1 MQPLTSSLLEN
12 VGHGP
17 FWVLE
22 ETGEGVVR
30 NFFSEYKFFMQHMHK
45 TPYQAAINCFLH
57 WALDHHHGSQ
67 MIAHIDCDETGMLT
81 NLVHFRIK

>member
-1 MQPLTSSLLEN
+1 MRPLTTSECHN

-22 ETGEGVVR
+22 ENSEGIVR
-30 NFFSEYKFFMQHMHK
+30 NFCSEYKFFMQHMRK
-45 TPYQAAINCFLH
+45 TPYQAAINCFVH
-57 WALDHHHGSQ
+57 WVMDHHHASE

-81 NLVHFRIK
+81 NLVHFSLK